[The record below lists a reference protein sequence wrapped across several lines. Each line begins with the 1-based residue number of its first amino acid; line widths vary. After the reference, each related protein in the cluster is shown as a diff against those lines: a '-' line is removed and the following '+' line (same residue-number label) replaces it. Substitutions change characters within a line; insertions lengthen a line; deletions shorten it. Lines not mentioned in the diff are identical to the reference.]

1 MPSTEELVNAAKAGE
16 RAAFA
21 ELVCRYEGTVLVT
34 AWSVVGDFHAAQDVA
49 QDAFV
54 IAFKKLAQLRDGRT
68 FGPWLLSIVK
78 REGARAKRKQVS
90 RSEVA
95 CPCDT
100 IAVYEGWWNEFQ
112 DILPA
117 LEHLPDHE
125 RLVVTLRFIDG
136 LSVREIADAT
146 RRPTGTVTKQLSRA
160 IKRLRSFIT
169 EVEK

>member
-1 MPSTEELVNAAKAGE
+1 MPSTEKLVNAAKAGE
-16 RAAFA
+16 RDAFA

-54 IAFKKLAQLRDGRT
+54 IAFRKLAQLRDERT

-78 REGARAKRKQVS
+78 REGVRAKRKQVR
-90 RSEVA
+90 RSEIA
-95 CPCDT
+95 FSCDT
-100 IAVYEGWWNEFQ
+100 ITVDEGWWNEFE

-117 LEHLPDHE
+117 LEQLPDHE
-125 RLVVTLRFIDG
+125 RLVVSLRFIDG
-136 LSVREIADAT
+136 LSVREIADAIG
-146 RRPTGTVTKQLSRA
+146 RPVGTVTKQLSRA
-160 IKRLRSFIT
+160 IKRLRGFIT

>member
-68 FGPWLLSIVK
+68 FGPWLLSIVR
-78 REGARAKRKQVS
+78 REGVRAKRKQVS

-100 IAVYEGWWNEFQ
+100 IAVYEDWWNEFQ

-117 LEHLPDHE
+117 LENLPEHE
-125 RLVVTLRFIDG
+125 RLVVSLRFIDG